1 MNLQEIAKKH
11 RVSDNFLNSRE
22 DALNIG
28 VASIDDLIVQI
39 KKGTVE
45 PEKMIYQLTQ
55 LRNFMWDVRNST
67 M

>member
-1 MNLQEIAKKH
+1 MNLQDIAKKH
-11 RVSDNFLNSRE
+11 RVSDNFLQSRE

-28 VASIDDLIVQI
+28 VVSIDDLIVQI
-39 KKGTVE
+39 KKGTVA

-67 M
+67 V

>member
-1 MNLQEIAKKH
+1 MNLQDIAKKH

-67 M
+67 V

>member
-1 MNLQEIAKKH
+1 MNLQDIAKKH

-45 PEKMIYQLTQ
+45 QEKLIYQLTQ

>member
-1 MNLQEIAKKH
+1 MNLQDIAKKH
-11 RVSDNFLNSRE
+11 RVSENFLNSRE

-39 KKGTVE
+39 KKGTIE

-55 LRNFMWDVRNST
+55 LRNFMWDVRNSSV
-67 M
+67 

>member
-1 MNLQEIAKKH
+1 MNLQDIAKKH

-39 KKGTVE
+39 KKGTVGQ
-45 PEKMIYQLTQ
+45 EKLIYQLTQ